1 MKVRPIFEELSS
13 TELLRKGLHRRTQ
26 NQNESFNVMIW
37 ELIPKTSYVSLTQL
51 QLGVFDEVCHLMLV
65 VEPVF

>member
-13 TELLRKGLHRRTQ
+13 TELLQKGLHRRTE